1 MILNDLTT
9 AIRTLTRRPGY
20 ATISVL
26 GLAIGLTCAAAVGL
40 YVHDE
45 LSYDRFHENVDR
57 IARLEVG
64 FQQGDH
70 YFAVP
75 PTPPILDEVIQT
87 ADVEAAV
94 RIFQEARLLVRRGDV
109 AAYQE
114 NVLYAPPDFL
124 TVFTFP
130 LQRGDPETALSR
142 PRTVL
147 LTRDAAVTLFGD
159 EDPIGKTVVLGDDG
173 EFEVTGVFR
182 PLPANSTLRFS
193 IVATSLERA
202 ERPSPQMVYGLLRDD
217 SVHDAVH
224 ESLLGAAERHMP
236 PGMISKVAV
245 EPLASIHLHA
255 LSPTRGRDLAGNVR
269 YIYLFGGVGLLILL
283 LAAVNFVNL
292 ATAQALSR
300 AREVGVRKT
309 LGAGRYELMRR
320 FLAEAA
326 LQSAV
331 ALAVAV
337 GLIVALLP
345 AFNSLVGKGIV
356 LTMLPAWVLLGG
368 AAVLWALTTL
378 LAGAYP
384 AFVLSAFQ
392 PVRVLKGGPAREARG
407 SGWLRRGL
415 VVFQFAATIAMLV
428 GLFTIVRQMDHL
440 RSQHLGLAADQVLL
454 LEPRAD
460 ALGSYAAFKSA
471 LQGLPG
477 VSHVAAGYFPGGLG
491 MPVILD
497 GEEEQRPVNHLHVDG
512 DFFNTLGL
520 RVISGRLLDENH
532 GADIRDA
539 VLLNQAAA
547 HELGFG
553 DAAVGQRLRRMTT
566 DFEMIESTVVGV
578 VEDFAFRSLKTA
590 IAPQVIA
597 LLGDPAAGVARS
609 LNPPSV
615 IIRLEPATMPQTLT
629 GVSRIW
635 SSFAPDHP
643 FEYTFLDERFAAF
656 YVAETRLQRLFM
668 VFASLALLLACLG
681 LVALAAYTAERR
693 TKEIGVRKVLGAT
706 AASIVALLSRDFLLL
721 VALAFALGAPAA
733 YWFMSRWLEDYA
745 YRIDLGAG
753 LFAAA
758 GLLAAAVALLAV
770 GYHALR
776 AASGDPVKAL
786 RSE

>member
-1 MILNDLTT
+1 
-9 AIRTLTRRPGY
+9 
-20 ATISVL
+20 
-26 GLAIGLTCAAAVGL
+26 VGL

-75 PTPPILDEVIQT
+75 PTPPILDEVVQT
-87 ADVEAAV
+87 ADVETAV
-94 RIFQEARLLVRRGDV
+94 RIFQETRLLVRRGDV

-114 NVLYAPPDFL
+114 HVLFAPPEFL
-124 TVFTFP
+124 AVFTFP
-130 LQRGDPETALSR
+130 LQRGDPESALSR

-147 LTRDAAVTLFGD
+147 LTEEAAATFFGD
-159 EDPIGKTVVLGDDG
+159 EDPIGHTIELGDDG

-182 PLPANSTLRFS
+182 PAPANSTLRFS
-193 IVATSLERA
+193 LVATSLERE
-202 ERPSPQMVYGLLRDD
+202 ERPSPQMVYGLLRDG
-217 SVHDAVH
+217 SAHEAVH
-224 ESLLGAAERHMP
+224 ASLLAAAERHMP
-236 PGMISKVAV
+236 PGMISTVAV
-245 EPLASIHLHA
+245 EPLASLHLRA
-255 LSPTRGRDLAGNVR
+255 LSPTRNRDLAGNVR
-269 YIYLFGGVGLLILL
+269 YMYLFGGVGLLILL

-292 ATAQALSR
+292 ATAHALGR

-309 LGAGRYELMRR
+309 LGAGRYELVRR
-320 FLAEAA
+320 FLTEAA
-326 LQSAV
+326 LQSAA
-331 ALAVAV
+331 ALAITI

-345 AFNSLVGKGIV
+345 AFNSLVGKGITLSMVPALV
-356 LTMLPAWVLLGG
+356 LVGG
-368 AAVLWALTTL
+368 AGALWAVTTL

-384 AFVLSAFQ
+384 AFVLSAFE

-407 SGWLRRGL
+407 NGWLRRGL
-415 VVFQFAATIAMLV
+415 VVFQFSVTIAMLI

-440 RSQHLGLAADQVLL
+440 RSQHMALAADQVLL

-460 ALGSYAAFKSA
+460 ALGNYAAFKDA
-471 LQGLPG
+471 LLTLPG
-477 VSHVAAGYFPGGLG
+477 VHLVAAGHFPGGLG

-512 DFFNTLGL
+512 DFFEALGL
-520 RVISGRLLDENH
+520 RLVSGRVLDEDH
-532 GADIRDA
+532 SADVLDA
-539 VLLNQAAA
+539 VLLNQAATN
-547 HELGFG
+547 HLGFG

-566 DFEMIESTVVGV
+566 DFQLVESTVVGV

-590 IAPQVIA
+590 IGPQVIA
-597 LLGDPAAGVARS
+597 LLGDPAAGAARS
-609 LNPPSV
+609 LNPPAV
-615 IIRLEPATMPQTLT
+615 IVRLEPTAIASSLA
-629 GVSRIW
+629 GISSVW
-635 SSFAPDHP
+635 SHFAPDHP

-668 VFASLALLLACLG
+668 VFAGLALLLACLG

-721 VALAFALGAPAA
+721 VALAFVLGAPAA
-733 YWFMSRWLEDYA
+733 HWFMSRWLEDYA
-745 YRIDLGAG
+745 YRIELGPG

-758 GLLAAAVALLAV
+758 GLLAAGVALLAV
-770 GYHALR
+770 GYHAYR
-776 AASGDPVKAL
+776 AASGDPVAAL